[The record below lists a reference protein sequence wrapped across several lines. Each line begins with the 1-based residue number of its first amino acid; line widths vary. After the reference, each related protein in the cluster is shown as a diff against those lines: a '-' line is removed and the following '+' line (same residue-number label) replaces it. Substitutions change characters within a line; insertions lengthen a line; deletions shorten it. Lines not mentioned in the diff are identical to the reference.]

1 MCRLAGGEPLVFL
14 PALIKYPGYDYQTE
28 TQTFPFRTA
37 SMLLSMFCLVSVS
50 KLTFWLFRSGR
61 LSKKHDYFKCIDR
74 NLTGP
79 DSEEMFN
86 LRYSTTVSVFSY
98 ITTLQSIM
106 NAKLSQHRFWR
117 CHENGLIKTI
127 ETVPHNL
134 YASVNSASLY

>member
-1 MCRLAGGEPLVFL
+1 MTIPDLLFRLAGGEPLVFL
-14 PALIKYPGYDYQTE
+14 PALIKYPGYDYETE

-86 LRYSTTVSVFSY
+86 LRYSLTMYFH
-98 ITTLQSIM
+98 TLTSDSTS
-106 NAKLSQHRFWR
+106 KT
-117 CHENGLIKTI
+117 ENPGL
-127 ETVPHNL
+127 
-134 YASVNSASLY
+134 

>member
-1 MCRLAGGEPLVFL
+1 MWRSRKICKLLTIPDLLFRLAGGEPLVFL
-14 PALIKYPGYDYQTE
+14 PALIKYPGYDYETE

-86 LRYSTTVSVFSY
+86 LRYS
-98 ITTLQSIM
+98 L
-106 NAKLSQHRFWR
+106 
-117 CHENGLIKTI
+117 TI
-127 ETVPHNL
+127 FIH
-134 YASVNSASLY
+134 